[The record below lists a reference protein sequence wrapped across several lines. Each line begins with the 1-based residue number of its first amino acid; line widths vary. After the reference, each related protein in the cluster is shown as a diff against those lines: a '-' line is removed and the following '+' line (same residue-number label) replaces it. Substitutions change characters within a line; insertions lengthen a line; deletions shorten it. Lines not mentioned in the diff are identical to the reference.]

1 MVGLIVLRIRQPDL
15 PRPYRCWGYPVTPI
29 LFLGIS
35 LWMMV
40 FVAKKHPDETLAGM
54 ALILLGWII
63 YFISPRTPRT
73 P

>member
-1 MVGLIVLRIRQPDL
+1 
-15 PRPYRCWGYPVTPI
+15 
-29 LFLGIS
+29 
-35 LWMMV
+35 MMV